1 MTRSQIQLPGLDVG
15 IPFFLPSWVV
25 LPLALCFGGGSK
37 GSASS
42 VYANQQQKAPPAPPP
57 APPKASEATAAT
69 KYLIRD
75 IASQRS
81 RQTTVLTRERNKLT
95 PGNLAQ
101 PFTTV
106 LTSSGNN
113 SPEPLPTGQTV
124 TDTGAFLPGASGS
137 DGMPYS
143 GPYDNDAGGLGFN
156 SWGDPFNNPFNNPF
170 SPYGPSVGIQY
181 DPVSP
186 TFGGGGGMGGS
197 APWIVSNWWDSDSS
211 IIKSDQ
217 QY

>member
-81 RQTTVLTRERNKLT
+81 RQTTVLTRERTKLIPGQNGSLITRPT
-95 PGNLAQ
+95 PAVDS
-101 PFTTV
+101 TV
-106 LTSSGNN
+106 YPVPPWVDTPVPQRPGPAPDNPTIYGTPEANPVQSSIGGPIVLGPQWAGPGGWL
-113 SPEPLPTGQTV
+113 PEVIAAADPL
-124 TDTGAFLPGASGS
+124 
-137 DGMPYS
+137 
-143 GPYDNDAGGLGFN
+143 
-156 SWGDPFNNPFNNPF
+156 
-170 SPYGPSVGIQY
+170 
-181 DPVSP
+181 SP
-186 TFGGGGGMGGS
+186 TFG
-197 APWIVSNWWDSDSS
+197 
-211 IIKSDQ
+211 Q
-217 QY
+217 QPISPAFVDDHKPFNGTEAYLA